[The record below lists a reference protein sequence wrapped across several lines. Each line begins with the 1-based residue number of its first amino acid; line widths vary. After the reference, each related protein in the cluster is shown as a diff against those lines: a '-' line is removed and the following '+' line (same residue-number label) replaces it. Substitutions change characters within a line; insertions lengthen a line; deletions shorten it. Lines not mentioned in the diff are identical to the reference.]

1 MQSVFN
7 ADEIQLATS
16 VVGIGTNYKKVISLR
31 WCGSVLFWMYNKG
44 RYKQSIIVI
53 EWYFDEQ
60 YRYHVRPYPP
70 VEHHKTY
77 HGLHS
82 CTAQPEQ
89 ISWTQ
94 LCQVWITDENGPLY
108 AVFIRNIS
116 YSISIRDTMWS
127 IVSVFIIVQHD
138 KSRNQIFTNFL
149 SRNTPG
155 DLIHKIEAC
164 QNHLKL
170 NYNLSHTD
178 TIMPVLCNGH
188 VRKYKPWRRDK

>member
-1 MQSVFN
+1 
-7 ADEIQLATS
+7 
-16 VVGIGTNYKKVISLR
+16 
-31 WCGSVLFWMYNKG
+31 MYNKG

-60 YRYHVRPYPP
+60 YSYYVRPYPP
-70 VEHHKTY
+70 IEHHKTY

-94 LCQVWITDENGPLY
+94 LCQVWITDENGPLCP
-108 AVFIRNIS
+108 VFIKNIS
-116 YSISIRDTMWS
+116 YSISMRDTMR
-127 IVSVFIIVQHD
+127 SVRVYNCATRLI
-138 KSRNQIFTNFL
+138 RNQIFTNFL

-155 DLIHKIEAC
+155 DLVHKIEAC

-178 TIMPVLCNGH
+178 TIMPVLRNGH
-188 VRKYKPWRRDK
+188 GGKYKPWRWDK